1 MLGAVVALSL
11 SACGPKAS
19 APAVAATPS
28 VEEIKATS
36 TKLTAYLDAE
46 FEKELQLSPEALT
59 GLGRKEQYDKLDDR
73 SDAAAQAEL
82 EWRRK
87 SVADMKAQFDPA
99 KLDEEAHTSFDTW
112 TQALDTDEKQTKFR
126 RYRYL
131 ISELGGVHT
140 RMPQFLITQH
150 RVDAKADMD
159 AYIARVGLIGAAIEQ
174 SLVNAKLSAGE
185 GIRMPQMMYD
195 KGLAQAKAVV
205 SGAPFDG
212 GADNALFADGK
223 AKIKALADKKAIT
236 VDEAKALTAALS
248 TAMTTKMKPG
258 YDALI
263 TWLAADKANTTPE
276 AKGVGSLPGG
286 ADYYNAALAIQTT
299 TSMTADEIHQLGLSE
314 VKRINDE
321 EEALKAQIG
330 FKGTLQELFAHM
342 RTGKEFLY
350 PNTYAGR
357 AAYIKQ
363 AETYLAGMKA
373 RLPEYFGKLPKADL
387 VVRRVEKFREVA
399 GGAQSYQE
407 GTPDGSRPG
416 IFYAHLIDMN
426 QNPMWDLE
434 STAYHEG
441 LPGHHMQIS
450 IAQELAGLPQF
461 RTQYGYTAYQEGW
474 ALYTEKLAKEMG
486 GFYKDPYSDMGRL
499 NNEMWRAVRLVVDTG
514 IHSKGWTQEQAVKFF
529 MDNSPTPEGAI
540 RSEIR
545 RYTTSP
551 GQATSYKIGMIKIQ
565 QLRDEAKKELGEKFS
580 YPKFHDVVLGGGAL
594 PLPVLEA
601 RVHRW
606 IERDKAAPKG

>member
-1 MLGAVVALSL
+1 MLCAVAALSL
-11 SACGPKAS
+11 SACSPKA
-19 APAVAATPS
+19 PATVVAATPS
-28 VEEIKATS
+28 AEEIKSAS
-36 TKLTAYLDAE
+36 SKLTAYLDAE

-131 ISELGGVHT
+131 IGELGGIHT

-159 AYIARVGLIGAAIEQ
+159 AYIARVGLVGAAIEQ
-174 SLVNAKLSAGE
+174 SLANAKLSAAE

-236 VDEAKALTAALS
+236 ADEAKALTSALS
-248 TAMTTKMKPG
+248 TSMTTKMKPG

-263 TWLAADKANTTPE
+263 AWLAADKANTTPE
-276 AKGVGSLPGG
+276 AEGVGSLPGG

-314 VKRINDE
+314 VKRIHEE

-350 PNTYAGR
+350 PNTDVGR

-363 AETYLAGMKA
+363 AETYLARMKA
-373 RLPEYFGKLPKADL
+373 RLPEYFGRLPKADL
-387 VVRRVEKFREVA
+387 VVHRVEAFREVA

-426 QNPMWDLE
+426 QNPTWDLE

-441 LPGHHMQIS
+441 LPGHHMQIA
-450 IAQELAGLPQF
+450 IAQELTGLPQF

-474 ALYTEKLAKEMG
+474 ALYTEKLANEMG

-514 IHSKGWTQEQAVKFF
+514 IHAKGWTQEQAVKFF

-545 RYTTSP
+545 RYTTAP
-551 GQATSYKIGMIKIQ
+551 GQATSYATRPG
-565 QLRDEAKKELGEKFS
+565 RS
-580 YPKFHDVVLGGGAL
+580 W
-594 PLPVLEA
+594 A
-601 RVHRW
+601 RNSAIRNSMMSFW
-606 IERDKAAPKG
+606 AEGRCPCRCWRRA

>member
-350 PNTYAGR
+350 PNTDAGR